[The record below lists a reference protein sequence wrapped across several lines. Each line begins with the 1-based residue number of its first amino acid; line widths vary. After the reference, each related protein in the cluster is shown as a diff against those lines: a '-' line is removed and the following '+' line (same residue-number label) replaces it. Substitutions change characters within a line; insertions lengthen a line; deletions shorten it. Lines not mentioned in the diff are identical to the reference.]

1 MLREFMINKRNH
13 EKYSIWYLGSLD
25 EQHIKNVELVR
36 EKNNATYSKV
46 IEEFVAILLK
56 MKNV

>member
-1 MLREFMINKRNH
+1 MINKRNH
-13 EKYSIWYLGSLD
+13 KKYGIWYLGSLD